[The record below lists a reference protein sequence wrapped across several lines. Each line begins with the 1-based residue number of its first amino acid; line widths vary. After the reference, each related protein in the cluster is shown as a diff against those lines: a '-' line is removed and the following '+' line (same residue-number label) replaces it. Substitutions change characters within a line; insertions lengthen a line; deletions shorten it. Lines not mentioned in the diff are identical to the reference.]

1 LEIKEMGIDLTG
13 GLPLAREHAFAECP
27 TIPGMRD
34 AVNMWVSDDR
44 GVVGL
49 PRFAVEALAPGW
61 DRQDL
66 SVNIAY
72 PDGRVLSV
80 RDSAPAHSTFGPE
93 GLPTIFGAGPLQFR
107 CIEPF
112 RCWDVSFKGAA
123 HEMTTQAQMNGALPA
138 TGPLTDVEFH
148 IETTMAVPP
157 WIQGTMSR
165 QAAELLHS
173 GVEAELMGGER
184 FEQLFRARGTL
195 RVGDTLHE
203 FTGSGLR
210 IRRQGVRNIQEFWG
224 HCWQSALF
232 PSGRAFGYNA
242 YPPRD
247 DGKPTYNEGYIYD
260 GEGELIPA
268 RVVKAPWLAKLRPC
282 GDDVSLVLATAR
294 GEIAIEG
301 ETLVSTFAMG
311 RPELPPN
318 FPVLQQTGVRYR
330 WDGEETYGMMERSS
344 RKDKITR

>member
-1 LEIKEMGIDLTG
+1 MAIDLTG
-13 GLPLAREHAFAECP
+13 GMAISREYVFPQCP
-27 TIPGMRD
+27 ETPGMRD
-34 AVNMWVSDDR
+34 AVNMWVSDDQ

-49 PRFAVEALAPGW
+49 PRFAVEALAPNW
-61 DRQDL
+61 DTHDL

-80 RDSAPAHSTFGPE
+80 RASGAAHDTKGPN
-93 GLPTIFGAGPLQFR
+93 GVPTVFGAGPLQFR

-112 RCWDVSFKGAA
+112 RRWEVTYKGPAA
-123 HEMTTQAQMNGALPA
+123 EMTTQGQMDGALP
-138 TGPLTDVEFH
+138 GKGQLTHVEFH

-157 WIQGTMSR
+157 WIQGTMSLE
-165 QAAELLHS
+165 AANLLDS
-173 GVEAELMGGER
+173 GVEGELMGGAR
-184 FEQLFRARGTL
+184 FEQLFRAVGTL
-195 RVGDTLHE
+195 RVGSDVHE

-210 IRRQGVRNIQEFWG
+210 IRRQGIRNIQEFWG

-242 YPPRD
+242 YPPRA
-247 DGKPTYNEGYIYD
+247 DGKPTYNEGYIFEGD
-260 GEGELIPA
+260 GELIPA
-268 RVVKAPWLAKLRPC
+268 RVVKAPWLTTLCPR
-282 GDDVSLVLATAR
+282 GDDVSLVLETAR
-294 GEIAIEG
+294 GNIAIEG
-301 ETLVSTFAMG
+301 ETFVSTFAMG
-311 RPELPPN
+311 RPELPPD

>member
-1 LEIKEMGIDLTG
+1 MAFDLTG
-13 GLPLAREHAFAECP
+13 GLDVSREYLFPQRPEN
-27 TIPGMRD
+27 PGMRD
-34 AVNMWVSDDR
+34 AVNMWVSDDC

-49 PRFAVEALAPGW
+49 PRFAVEALASQW
-61 DRQDL
+61 DKHDL

-72 PDGRVLSV
+72 PDGRVLTV
-80 RDSAPAHSTFGPE
+80 RDSAEAHSPIGPD
-93 GLPTIFGAGPLQFR
+93 GLPTVLGAGPLQFS

-112 RCWDVSFKGAA
+112 RRWDVSFNGVA
-123 HEMTTQAQMNGALPA
+123 ERMTTQGQMDGALPGA
-138 TGPLTDVEFH
+138 GPLVELEFH

-165 QAAELLHS
+165 EAADLLNS
-173 GVEAELMGGER
+173 GVEGDLMGGER
-184 FEQLFRARGTL
+184 FEQLFRAVGML
-195 RVGDTLHE
+195 RVGSEVHE

-242 YPPRD
+242 YPPRP
-247 DGKPTYNEGYIYD
+247 DGKPTYNEGYIFEGD
-260 GEGELIPA
+260 GELIPA
-268 RVVKAPWLAKLRPC
+268 RVVKAPWLAKLSPY
-282 GDDVSLVLATAR
+282 GDDVSLVLETAA

-301 ETLVSTFAMG
+301 ETFVSTFAMG
-311 RPELPPN
+311 RPQMPPD

-330 WDGEETYGMMERSS
+330 WDGEETYGMMERST
-344 RKDKITR
+344 RKEKVTR

>member
-1 LEIKEMGIDLTG
+1 MAIDLTG
-13 GLPLAREHAFAECP
+13 GLAASREHVFAQCP
-27 TIPGMRD
+27 ELPGMRD

-61 DRQDL
+61 DRHDL

-72 PDGRVLSV
+72 PDGRVLNV
-80 RDSAPAHSTFGPE
+80 RDSGEAHPATGPE
-93 GLPTIFGAGPLQFR
+93 GLPTVFGAGPLQFR
-107 CIEPF
+107 CVEPF
-112 RCWDVSFKGAA
+112 KRWDVAFKGSAE
-123 HEMTTQAQMNGALPA
+123 EMTTQAQMNGALPGQGRRIA
-138 TGPLTDVEFH
+138 VEFY

-157 WIQGTMSR
+157 WIQGTMSEE
-165 QAAELLHS
+165 AARLLNS
-173 GVEAELMGGER
+173 GVEGDLMGGER
-184 FEQLFRARGTL
+184 FEQLFRAKGQL
-195 RVGDTLHE
+195 RVGRDVHE
-203 FTGSGLR
+203 FAGSGLR

-247 DGKPTYNEGYIYD
+247 DGQLTYNEGYIFD
-260 GEGELIPA
+260 GDGDLIPA
-268 RVVKAPWLAKLRPC
+268 RVVQAPWLSQLTPY
-282 GDDVSLVLATAR
+282 GDDVSLVLETAR
-294 GEIAIEG
+294 GEVAIEG
-301 ETLVSTFAMG
+301 ETFVSTFAMG

-330 WDGEETYGMMERSS
+330 WDGEETYGMMERSI
-344 RKDKITR
+344 RKDRITRG